1 MKKSV
6 KLRDFLNL
14 AGIADEDN
22 ETQYKNFEKTVTKAL
37 KNVFGKDPAKDAA
50 KNVAKDASAAVL
62 NAEDPK
68 TKLKNELDDLKKDYE
83 NNKEHTFGGVTIK
96 DYEPKKFDGKTD
108 EEIKKETTDKYE
120 PALSRE
126 KEDLKAKNNV
136 SIRKLAEEITKAEND
151 KKDKLAKLNSDYA
164 DEYETVKNA
173 MVKRGLGR
181 SSIFNG
187 AAEGLENAL
196 ETGKASVR
204 EDAEDKKRTLR
215 QNIAD
220 ANDELYRKIKN
231 LDAETA
237 EKIKAEIEKATEKRD
252 AEKAKVDEYNRVQK
266 EKYDA
271 QIKASEANGV
281 KYDEKLTKEYAAYY
295 GSKFKALYKYYTGL
309 GEKAAEQAA
318 KDKAFIIENLDE
330 DGYNTLLR
338 YLK

>member
-6 KLRDFLNL
+6 KLRDFLSI

-37 KNVFGKDPAKDAA
+37 KKVFGKDTAA
-50 KNVAKDASAAVL
+50 DDKSATVL
-62 NAEDPK
+62 STRDSKAE
-68 TKLKNELDDLKKDYE
+68 LKNELDDLKKDYE
-83 NNKEHTFGGVTIK
+83 NNKEHTFGGVTIR

-108 EEIKKETTDKYE
+108 EEIKKEATDKYE
-120 PALSRE
+120 PALGRE
-126 KEDLKAKNNV
+126 KEELTEKNNASV
-136 SIRKLAEEITKAEND
+136 RKLADEIAKAEND
-151 KKDKLAKLNSDYA
+151 KKDKLAKLDSDYA

-181 SSIFNG
+181 SSIFG
-187 AAEGLENAL
+187 GEAEGLENAL
-196 ETGKASVR
+196 EAGKASVN
-204 EDAEDKKRTLR
+204 EAAEDKKRTLR
-215 QNIAD
+215 QNIDD

-252 AEKAKVDEYNRVQK
+252 AEKAKVDEYNRAQK

-295 GSKFKALYKYYTGL
+295 GNKFRALYKYYAGL
-309 GEKAAEQAA
+309 GENAAEQAA
-318 KDKAFIIENLDE
+318 KDKAFIVENLDE
-330 DGYNTLLR
+330 NGYNTLLK